1 MILFLTENLT
11 SFQQEYDTSS
21 MLGLYPFQNETII
34 NIHRM
39 PDNQA
44 DTISYNV
51 VNNGT
56 ENGDENVA
64 LIGTVYP
71 GERSTI
77 PQPKVLTRNYLQ
89 SYQRDNKSNSKNK
102 TKNEEPDDDYFD
114 GDDKN
119 VVEHVFPTLEYEQC
133 LIVTD
138 RSVYTIQLK
147 TEPHI
152 LFLNLVRSGNWK
164 ACEEFCKV
172 FNLDYMQCVEY
183 AGDVLLRKNEVTQ
196 SLLTYNVAKVC
207 KKENFFSITIANY
220 YYYY

>member
-1 MILFLTENLT
+1 
-11 SFQQEYDTSS
+11 
-21 MLGLYPFQNETII
+21 MLGLFPFQNETII
-34 NIHRM
+34 NIHRI

-56 ENGDENVA
+56 ENSDENVA
-64 LIGTVYP
+64 LIGTVNSS
-71 GERSTI
+71 ERPTI

-89 SYQRDNKSNSKNK
+89 NYQKDKKSNSMAKS
-102 TKNEEPDDDYFD
+102 KNEDSDYDFFD

-119 VVEHVFPTLEYEQC
+119 VVEHVFPTIEYEQC

-147 TEPHI
+147 AEPHI
-152 LFLNLVRSGNWK
+152 LFLNLVKNGNWK

-172 FNLDYMQCVEY
+172 FNLEYMQCIEY
-183 AGDVLLRKNEVTQ
+183 GGDVLLRKNEVTQ

-207 KKENFFSITIANY
+207 KRVFFFRPHEDHQ
-220 YYYY
+220 

>member
-1 MILFLTENLT
+1 
-11 SFQQEYDTSS
+11 
-21 MLGLYPFQNETII
+21 MLGLYSFQNETII

-64 LIGTVYP
+64 LIGTVYS

-77 PQPKVLTRNYLQ
+77 PQPKVLTRNYLEN
-89 SYQRDNKSNSKNK
+89 YQKDKKSNSKNK
-102 TKNEEPDDDYFD
+102 TKNEEPDDDFFD

-152 LFLNLVRSGNWK
+152 LFLSLVRSGNWK

-172 FNLDYMQCVEY
+172 FNLEYMQCVEY
-183 AGDVLLRKNEVTQ
+183 AGDILLRKNEVTQ

-207 KKENFFSITIANY
+207 KK
-220 YYYY
+220 

>member
-1 MILFLTENLT
+1 MLALF
-11 SFQQEYDTSS
+11 
-21 MLGLYPFQNETII
+21 PFQNETII
-34 NIHRM
+34 NIHRI

-56 ENGDENVA
+56 ENSDENVP
-64 LIGTVYP
+64 LIGTVNP
-71 GERSTI
+71 SERSTI

-89 SYQRDNKSNSKNK
+89 NYQKDKKSNSKNQI
-102 TKNEEPDDDYFD
+102 KNEQPDDDFFD
-114 GDDKN
+114 EDDKN

-138 RSVYTIQLK
+138 RSVYTIQLNAD
-147 TEPHI
+147 PHI

-164 ACEEFCKV
+164 ACEEFCKC
-172 FNLDYMQCVEY
+172 FNLEYMQCIEY

-196 SLLTYNVAKVC
+196 SLHTYNVAKV
-207 KKENFFSITIANY
+207 
-220 YYYY
+220 